1 MSSNSVN
8 AAMVGR
14 RVSRRVSAMPVVRVP
29 VASAVENIVTQVSLV
44 AATTES
50 ATPFVTNDLHTVD
63 EDGTVRPFS
72 RKLNNVEEF
81 YVVVADCLQHETLGK
96 TLFEYLKQ
104 NLHLYDN
111 DRVKFIADRTNIE
124 RAMSKSC
131 SLSVICDSRV
141 MRESDVYALYDVQ
154 RALNKTQRCAF
165 YKDLSAV
172 RYRISN
178 RVGHK
183 FNDYVRRLFGEVE
196 PISDTSAVTGTS
208 QSTSSVTHS
217 GATTTSNTGSPADC
231 LGDLLNLSLGSG
243 DSDAEDRISSSTII
257 VGGSADSLGGHSDV
271 ADAEVDPCA
280 HGRKR
285 KQVERFTTA
294 PELCAKSGS
303 SKKRHT
309 GATVTVAGGTG
320 AMSTGDSSPIGEDS
334 TDVKFIYIDTSE
346 DQLLQDV
353 PDYFLDKLKVF
364 LKRIRPEQYDDVISL
379 LESHAVEP

>member
-1 MSSNSVN
+1 MT
-8 AAMVGR
+8 
-14 RVSRRVSAMPVVRVP
+14 VVRGS
-29 VASAVENIVTQVSLV
+29 VASAVEHIVPTQDSLV
-44 AATTES
+44 AATTVS
-50 ATPFVTNDLHTVD
+50 ASPFVTSDLHTID

-81 YVVVADCLQHETLGK
+81 YVVVADCLHQETMGK

-111 DRVKFIADRTNIE
+111 DRVKFIDDRTNIE

-131 SLSVICDSRV
+131 SLSVICDRRV
-141 MRESDVYALYDVQ
+141 MRESDVCALYDVQ
-154 RALNKTQRCAF
+154 RALDRTQRCAF

-172 RYRISN
+172 RYKISN
-178 RVGHK
+178 RIGHK

-196 PISDTSAVTGTS
+196 SGSDTSAVIGIS
-208 QSTSSVTHS
+208 QSSSSVVPS
-217 GATTTSNTGSPADC
+217 GATITSNTGGPADC
-231 LGDLLNLSLGSG
+231 LGDLLNLSIASG
-243 DSDAEDRISSSTII
+243 DSDAEDRISSSTVV
-257 VGGSADSLGGHSDV
+257 VGGRSSV
-271 ADAEVDPCA
+271 ADAEIDPSA

-294 PELCAKSGS
+294 PELHAKSGS
-303 SKKRHT
+303 AKKRHI
-309 GATVTVAGGTG
+309 GATVGVAGGTA

-346 DQLLQDV
+346 DQFIHDV
-353 PDYFLDKLKVF
+353 PDAFLEKLKVF
-364 LKRIRPEQYDDVISL
+364 LKRIRPEQYDDVITL